1 MNATGN
7 NTYVIPFHHRA
18 TVASIL
24 IALAVIGICGN
35 GLVIVSVIVTK
46 KLRTVTNI
54 LVVNLAFADL
64 ATCLIQ
70 PFLSLGLLSNAGRYP
85 LHEVVCSAVAGAMF
99 TCICCSASTLFAI
112 AVLRWYVITRS
123 VHGHQGIHT
132 PRKIVLLVM
141 IIWIYSLTFTVLPTV
156 LGAKA
161 LGYSRYYSSCLL
173 VDSNPFY
180 IYSQGSSL
188 VIVFILIVLFYI
200 LILRH
205 VLRHNRQI
213 RNVIGVVDGGRSFTT
228 DDCPNATSSV
238 SREGRPLKIK
248 GINKMEIEIT
258 KNLFIVVCVI
268 EICFLIHSVNL
279 IIPGQ
284 SIATLYSYMILLT
297 NSVVNPII
305 YGLKHPNFQEA
316 FKSILC
322 RRQLEHDVKT

>member
-7 NTYVIPFHHRA
+7 NTFVIPFHHRA

-24 IALAVIGICGN
+24 IALTVIGICGN

-70 PFLSLGLLSNAGRYP
+70 PFLSLGLLSKAGRYP
-85 LHEVVCSAVAGAMF
+85 LHEEVCAAVAGAMF

-123 VHGHQGIHT
+123 VHGHRGIHA
-132 PRKIVLLVM
+132 PRKVVLLVI
-141 IIWIYSLTFTVLPTV
+141 IIWIYSLTFIVLPTV
-156 LGAKA
+156 LGVRA
-161 LGYSRYYSSCLL
+161 LGYSKYYRLCLL
-173 VDSNPFY
+173 VDSNLFY
-180 IYSQGSSL
+180 IYSQGSSF
-188 VIVFILIVLFYI
+188 VIGFILIVLFYI

-213 RNVIGVVDGGRSFTT
+213 RNVIGVVDGGRSFKT
-228 DDCPNATSSV
+228 DDCATSSV

-268 EICFLIHSVNL
+268 VICFLTHIVNL

-322 RRQLEHDVKT
+322 RRQLKHDVKT